1 MSLFNFAGGA
11 TVVHLSAAA
20 SNASTV
26 TGAAVDL
33 NGYDAPVAIIQ
44 SHGTSTGTLD
54 GKIQDS
60 ADGSTGWADVSG
72 AAFTQSTTTA
82 DVKVLALNPTAVKR
96 YIRYVGT
103 VVTGPQVVGVVLVG
117 VKKSV

>member
-1 MSLFNFAGGA
+1 MSIFNFAGA
-11 TVVHLSAAA
+11 ANAVHLSASA
-20 SNASTV
+20 SQASTV

-33 NGYDAPVAIIQ
+33 LDYDAPVLVVQ
-44 SHGTSTGTLD
+44 SHGTGTGTLD

-72 AAFTQSTTTA
+72 ATFSQSTTTA
-82 DVKVLALNPTAVKR
+82 DVKSLVLNPKSIRR

-103 VVTGPQVVGVVLVG
+103 IVTGPQNVAVALVG
-117 VKKSV
+117 FKKSA

>member
-1 MSLFNFAGGA
+1 MSLFAFAGA
-11 TVVHLSAAA
+11 STCVSLSASA
-20 SNASTV
+20 SQASTV

-33 NGYDAPVAIIQ
+33 LDYDAPVAIVQ
-44 SHGTSTGTLD
+44 NHGTGTGTLD
-54 GKIQDS
+54 GKIQDR

-72 AAFTQSTTTA
+72 AVFSQSTTTA
-82 DVKVLALNPTAVKR
+82 DCKVIALNPKAIRR

-103 VVTGPQVVGVVLVG
+103 IVTGPQNVAVALVG